1 MMTASDWIDHWTQ
14 RAPLISPDRLREL
27 IDSIAEDE
35 SQEEDAA

>member
-1 MMTASDWIDHWTQ
+1 MMTASEWIDHWTQ

-35 SQEEDAA
+35 VEEDAA